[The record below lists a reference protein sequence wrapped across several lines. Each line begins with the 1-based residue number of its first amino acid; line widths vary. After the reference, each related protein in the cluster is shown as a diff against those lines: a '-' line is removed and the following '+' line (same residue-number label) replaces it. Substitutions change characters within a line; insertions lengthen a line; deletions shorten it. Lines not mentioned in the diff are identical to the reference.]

1 MHATSNKFFGF
12 IFFLLIL
19 VFSGL
24 RYAYS
29 LFGRAPVEVVSS
41 PRLEPLFGIYAFG
54 NRPDQF
60 LDRPSDVAFDSS
72 GRIYVA
78 DTGRSRVLVFDDR
91 GLFIRKIGHAGKER
105 GRLELPMG
113 ITVSVE
119 GLIYV
124 ADQGRDVV
132 VVFSPSGRVL
142 REIKI
147 ESPIKPLAH
156 DGRLYVSTSSGV
168 VVFHLRSGRRLFRFG
183 RPGNGEG
190 EFSVAV
196 GLAVGSDG
204 DIFISDLSNLRIQAF
219 DKSGGFQWAVG
230 EPPSDLTAAGR
241 RFGLPAGLSV
251 DDNGL
256 LYVVDAFHHQIE
268 VLTDTGNPLLRL
280 SAKGQK
286 EGELYYPQGIAYWKD
301 RIFAVADKHNDRI
314 QVFRIEL
321 PAYLRPTGE

>member
-1 MHATSNKFFGF
+1 MGLRVNSNRLFGF
-12 IFFLLIL
+12 ILFLLIL

-24 RYAYS
+24 LYAYS
-29 LFGRAPVEVVSS
+29 VLVRPAVEVVSS
-41 PRLEPLFGIYAFG
+41 PHMELLFGIYAFG

-91 GLFIRKIGHAGKER
+91 GRFIRKIGRARDRKGWLK
-105 GRLELPMG
+105 LPMG
-113 ITVSVE
+113 ITVSE
-119 GLIYV
+119 KGRIYV
-124 ADQGRDVV
+124 ADQDRDAI
-132 VVFSPSGRVL
+132 VVFSPNGRVL
-142 REIKI
+142 REIKV

-168 VVFHLRSGRRLFRFG
+168 VVFNLRSGRRLFRFG

-190 EFSVAV
+190 EFSIAA
-196 GLAVGSDG
+196 GLAVGSGG
-204 DIFISDLSNLRIQAF
+204 DIFVSDLNNLRIQAF
-219 DKSGGFQWAVG
+219 NKSGDFQWTAG
-230 EPPSDLTAAGR
+230 KPPSDLMARGR

-251 DDNGL
+251 DDDGL

-268 VLTDTGNPLLRL
+268 VLTDTGDSLLSL

-314 QVFRIEL
+314 QVFKIDL
-321 PAYLRPTGE
+321 PPAGD